1 MVLKFRNAL
10 KRLGVAAVVPW
21 LAACG
26 SVAPGM
32 HFTPPPAASD
42 SSGNYEGGNGASGDA
57 AESAELK
64 KITPHLV
71 KAEREMREKQATED
85 VSALMSKPEHYTI
98 DNGDLLSIVVWDH
111 PELTN
116 PATGSANGDVA
127 AADLVA
133 ATTPPA
139 GFSVDQEGMI
149 QFPFAGQIK
158 VAGLT
163 ADQANRLLTQ
173 KLSKY
178 IRNPR
183 VTLRVQAYRSKRVYV
198 DGEVKTPGLLALN
211 DIPMTLMEAINRAGG
226 ILPSGDQSQIIVNRE
241 GKNYHIN
248 LLQMVRRGVNPNT
261 IMLKSGDVVRVRSRD
276 ESQVF
281 VSGEVVQPRA
291 LPMHNG
297 SLTLNEALGDAGGIN
312 PNSGDSSQI
321 YVVRNADNKQV
332 VYQLDGR
339 SPGALAM
346 AEGFQ
351 LKPKDVVYV
360 AATPLANWHRA
371 ISLLLPSALSGAV
384 GAVGTVSP
392 APGR

>member
-1 MVLKFRNAL
+1 M
-10 KRLGVAAVVPW
+10 PW

-32 HFTPPPAASD
+32 HFSPQSTNTD
-42 SSGNYEGGNGASGDA
+42 SSGSYAPGASNAGDDSA
-57 AESAELK
+57 ASVLK
-64 KITPHLV
+64 PITPHLV
-71 KAEREMREKQATED
+71 KAEREIREKRATED
-85 VSALMSKPEHYTI
+85 ISALLSKAGRYTI
-98 DNGDLLSIVVWDH
+98 DSGDLLSIVVWDH

-116 PATGSANGDVA
+116 PATGTANANAAGADLA
-127 AADLVA
+127 AA
-133 ATTPPA
+133 TMPPA

-163 ADQANRLLTQ
+163 EEQARHLLTTR
-173 KLSKY
+173 LAKY
-178 IRNPR
+178 IRKPK

-198 DGEVKTPGLLALN
+198 DGEVKTPGLLAIN

-226 ILPSGDQSQIIVNRE
+226 ILPTGDQSQIIVNRE
-241 GKNYHIN
+241 SKNYHIN
-248 LLQMVRRGVNPNT
+248 LLQLVQRGVNPGT
-261 IMLKSGDVVRVRSRD
+261 IMLKDGDVVRVRSRD

-281 VSGEVVQPRA
+281 VSGEVVSPRA

-297 SLTLNEALGDAGGIN
+297 SLTLNEALGEAGGVN
-312 PNSGDSSQI
+312 PLSGDGSQI
-321 YVVRNADNKQV
+321 YVVRNAGSEQV

-351 LKPKDVVYV
+351 LNPKDVVYV

-384 GAVGTVSP
+384 GATNP
-392 APGR
+392 K